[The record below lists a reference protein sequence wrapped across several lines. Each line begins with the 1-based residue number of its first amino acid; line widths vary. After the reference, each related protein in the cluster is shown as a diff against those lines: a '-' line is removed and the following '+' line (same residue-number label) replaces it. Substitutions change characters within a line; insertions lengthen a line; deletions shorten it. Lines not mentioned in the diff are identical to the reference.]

1 MWEINSN
8 SQILSF
14 VYSLALGALFST
26 LYDIFRAG
34 RIVFFKKNLFVF
46 LEDIF
51 YFFILSIITF
61 LFLLGT
67 TNGEVRAYIL
77 LGILLGFICFYRT
90 VSSLTLKSFTLILRW
105 IKSFLKAVSK
115 SFYAFFD
122 KFELLASLFFKNTIK
137 IFKKGLKTTKGLLYT
152 NRK

>member
-14 VYSLALGALFST
+14 LYSLVLGVIFSIF
-26 LYDIFRAG
+26 YDVFRAG

-77 LGILLGFICFYRT
+77 LGILLGFISFNQT
-90 VSSLTLKSFTLILRW
+90 VSPFTLKSFTLILRW
-105 IKSFLKAVSK
+105 IKSILKAVSK
-115 SFYAFFD
+115 SFYAFFE
-122 KFELLASLFFKNTIK
+122 KFERLATLFFKNTIK
-137 IFKKGLKTTKGLLYT
+137 ILKKGLKTTKGLLYT
-152 NRK
+152 IRK